1 MATNKRTY
9 PNTYFTWYNDDNRI
23 AILAQDTTTTSGE
36 RTKEKYDTFQG
47 DGNLSSTI
55 TGVTRS
61 GATATYTTS
70 SAHGLVDGDRVTIS
84 GTTNFND
91 AALSS
96 QAVTVTGYSTTT
108 FGMTLS
114 AESGAT
120 ESGLTAT
127 VTSLFIDNGLRIT
140 FHAKYEEATATTDNL
155 QSGLGLDSAL
165 HNAVLCYVKS
175 RLYEDDEDLEYA
187 QYFRAMYEQKIKKFR
202 GRRSAVRHLA
212 VPKL

>member
-1 MATNKRTY
+1 MAKRTY

-23 AILAQDTTTTSGE
+23 AILAQDTTSTSGE

-47 DGNLSSTI
+47 TGNLSSTI

-61 GATATYTTS
+61 GAVATYTTS
-70 SAHGLVDGDRVTIS
+70 SAHSLVDDDRVSIS

-91 AALSS
+91 SDLAS
-96 QAVTVTGYSTTT
+96 QTVDVQSTTT
-108 FGMTLS
+108 FNMTLS

-127 VTSLFIDNGLRIT
+127 VTSLFIDKGLRIT

-175 RLYEDDEDLEYA
+175 RLYEDDEDLEYS
-187 QYFRAMYEQKIKKFR
+187 QYFRAMYENKIKKFR
-202 GRRSAVRHLA
+202 GRTSAVRHLA
-212 VPKL
+212 VTRL